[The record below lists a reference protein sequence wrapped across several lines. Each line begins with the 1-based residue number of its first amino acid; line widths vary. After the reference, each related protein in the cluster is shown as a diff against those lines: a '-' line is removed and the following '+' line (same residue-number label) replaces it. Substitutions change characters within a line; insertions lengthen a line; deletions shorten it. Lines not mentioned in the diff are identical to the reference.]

1 MKLNKEQIHF
11 IDTYLKNSGIEFID
25 IRMEMLDHIASA
37 VENKM
42 QKENLD
48 FYHAYK
54 NYMVIHKKQHL
65 KANKQFIKTTDKKVL
80 IAIGRF
86 FIKPNSLFLFGLS
99 FLALKIAST
108 NTDITKILKFTPI
121 GVLIS
126 LALFYFISYRLG
138 KSERYSG
145 LERIGFILLFIMQLL
160 QFFISPFSQKN
171 LFQNSVNTQIV
182 LVSFII
188 VLAFTFIQT
197 IIKFKKEYTT
207 LYKNKLA

>member
-86 FIKPNSLFLFGLS
+86 FIKPNSLFLFG
-99 FLALKIAST
+99 F
-108 NTDITKILKFTPI
+108 
-121 GVLIS
+121 
-126 LALFYFISYRLG
+126 
-138 KSERYSG
+138 
-145 LERIGFILLFIMQLL
+145 
-160 QFFISPFSQKN
+160 PF
-171 LFQNSVNTQIV
+171 
-182 LVSFII
+182 
-188 VLAFTFIQT
+188 
-197 IIKFKKEYTT
+197 
-207 LYKNKLA
+207 